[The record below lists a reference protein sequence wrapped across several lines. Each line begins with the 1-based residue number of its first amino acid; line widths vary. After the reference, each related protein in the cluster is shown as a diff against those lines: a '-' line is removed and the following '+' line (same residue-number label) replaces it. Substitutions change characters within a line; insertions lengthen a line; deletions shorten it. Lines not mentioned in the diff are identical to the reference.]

1 MLFRTTF
8 LRFHWTLF
16 KDFTKTFSLQILS
29 WKHFICKSCKTTCK
43 VETPLLSSQFYLEA
57 NRFPPEASEIIQ
69 IFYKK
74 QKEPNNQNPINKK
87 AFKLAVILIQYKPFS
102 WSFSNH
108 PRIVYEVSSKEWTNN
123 QQPANPIQSTTTTSF
138 LCLELSSS
146 FIVYCCSLLA

>member
-1 MLFRTTF
+1 MCFFELLFWGSIGHFSRI
-8 LRFHWTLF
+8 LLKLF
-16 KDFTKTFSLQILS
+16 FT
-29 WKHFICKSCKTTCK
+29 KTTCK

-108 PRIVYEVSSKEWTNN
+108 PRIVYEVSSKEWES
-123 QQPANPIQSTTTTSF
+123 NPLPPLHSSV
-138 LCLELSSS
+138 LSSVHHLL
-146 FIVYCCSLLA
+146 FIVVHY